1 MTDRISW
8 SSIAFSVVSRVLHVG
23 ASTIAACMSSYE
35 DVREVRLEVLLEVL
49 LEAIVRLSALCRG
62 ISSLSKTLEFR
73 FEVIV
78 ES

>member
-1 MTDRISW
+1 
-8 SSIAFSVVSRVLHVG
+8 
-23 ASTIAACMSSYE
+23 MSSYE